1 MRYILILRVN
11 EKTHLSFG
19 EMVLLTIW
27 RLIKKTYDIEYLLY
41 WVFANDQR
49 NIKSVHW
56 NTSKH
61 KSNTKNYA
69 CIYLTYEWQTLV
81 TVYDWFDTFFAPI
94 KVPITYGQV
103 DPSHFPKGRHIFNDD
118 CVDGCQ
124 FKLTK
129 LNQQF
134 LHICRQK
141 LLWLCDYLTINEKCK
156 KVFDVKPEK
165 LILRI
170 WNLIVDIEN
179 NKWK

>member
-1 MRYILILRVN
+1 MILNIYCIGYLQMFRNYISNKSIEIQVN
-11 EKTHLSFG
+11 TK
-19 EMVLLTIW
+19 VI
-27 RLIKKTYDIEYLLY
+27 
-41 WVFANDQR
+41 Q
-49 NIKSVHW
+49 
-56 NTSKH
+56 
-61 KSNTKNYA
+61 KNYA
-69 CIYLTYEWQTLV
+69 CIYLTYEWETLV

-141 LLWLCDYLTINEKCK
+141 LLWLCDYLTINEKYK

-170 WNLIVDIEN
+170 WNLIVGIEN
-179 NKWK
+179 NKWKQ

>member
-1 MRYILILRVN
+1 MILNIYCIGYLQMFRNYISNKSIEIQVN
-11 EKTHLSFG
+11 TK
-19 EMVLLTIW
+19 VI
-27 RLIKKTYDIEYLLY
+27 
-41 WVFANDQR
+41 Q
-49 NIKSVHW
+49 
-56 NTSKH
+56 
-61 KSNTKNYA
+61 KNYA
-69 CIYLTYEWQTLV
+69 CIYLTYEWETLV

-141 LLWLCDYLTINEKCK
+141 SLWLCDYLTINEKCK

-170 WNLIVDIEN
+170 WNLIVGIEN
-179 NKWK
+179 NKWKQ

>member
-1 MRYILILRVN
+1 MILNIYCIGYLQMFRNYISNKSIEIQVN
-11 EKTHLSFG
+11 TK
-19 EMVLLTIW
+19 VI
-27 RLIKKTYDIEYLLY
+27 
-41 WVFANDQR
+41 Q
-49 NIKSVHW
+49 
-56 NTSKH
+56 
-61 KSNTKNYA
+61 KNYA
-69 CIYLTYEWQTLV
+69 CIYLTYEWETLV

-141 LLWLCDYLTINEKCK
+141 LLWLCDYPTINEKYK
-156 KVFDVKPEK
+156 KVFNVKPK
-165 LILRI
+165 NLIFRI

>member
-1 MRYILILRVN
+1 MIMNIYWIGYSQYISNQSIEIQVN
-11 EKTHLSFG
+11 TKVIH
-19 EMVLLTIW
+19 
-27 RLIKKTYDIEYLLY
+27 
-41 WVFANDQR
+41 
-49 NIKSVHW
+49 
-56 NTSKH
+56 
-61 KSNTKNYA
+61 KNYA
-69 CIYLTYEWQTLV
+69 CIYLTYEWETLV

-165 LILRI
+165 LIMRI
-170 WNLIVDIEN
+170 WNLATN
-179 NKWK
+179 LKQ

>member
-1 MRYILILRVN
+1 MILNIYCI
-11 EKTHLSFG
+11 G
-19 EMVLLTIW
+19 
-27 RLIKKTYDIEYLLY
+27 YLQISQLY
-41 WVFANDQR
+41 
-49 NIKSVHW
+49 IKSVHW

-69 CIYLTYEWQTLV
+69 CIHLKYEWETLV
-81 TVYDWFDTFFAPI
+81 TVSDWFDMFFAPI

-141 LLWLCDYLTINEKCK
+141 LLWLCDYLTINEKYK
-156 KVFDVKPEK
+156 KVFDVKPER

-170 WNLIVDIEN
+170 WN
-179 NKWK
+179 